1 MTDRIE
7 AALAAADKATP
18 GPWAEPYYNDYPGD
32 QGWWVHNGK
41 EGASEYAVAVT
52 FVGNPR
58 AEHDATLIAAA
69 PDLAA
74 EVIRLRKWQSEAV
87 PYLHKE
93 IEQCK
98 AVLGIG
104 ICECEVCTAARIR
117 GQQLTR
123 LIAEA
128 EGE

>member
-7 AALAAADKATP
+7 AALEAADKATP

-69 PDLAA
+69 PDLAD
-74 EVIRLRKWQSEAV
+74 EVVRLRDWQQRAVGSVRYELEDREALASLTGIRNIDRIDILTTLV
-87 PYLHKE
+87 KE
-93 IEQCK
+93 AQE
-98 AVLGIG
+98 
-104 ICECEVCTAARIR
+104 
-117 GQQLTR
+117 
-123 LIAEA
+123 
-128 EGE
+128 